1 MMNMHDFLDKKH
13 GACTGRVYMLIALF
27 IFNALIPIGA
37 VMTFLYGMTGVVLG
51 LGVIGTVICWGILS
65 TPTKLD

>member
-1 MMNMHDFLDKKH
+1 MNIQKFLDAKH
-13 GACTGRVYMLIALF
+13 GKVIGRVYMLVLLF

-37 VMTFLYGMTGVVLG
+37 VMRYLHSMTPIVLFIGLIGSAVVMF
-51 LGVIGTVICWGILS
+51 ILS